1 MKTGAQV
8 RDDGSSEGCAASRS
22 APMSEAPGL
31 PENVGTLTSSGR
43 GWNGVNVNVVEY
55 SCTGRVLVRLDRNE
69 ELTRLGAQLE
79 EVGRDH
85 AEPRSAPHIPNP
97 HGYKPRPMWLVP
109 AEMELW
115 GHAAE
120 SSYLKCATISFD
132 GPTLQERLGMSGSAG
147 LIDVPRLRFSDDRL
161 WTLIRLL
168 AEAIHCPDPTA
179 QLYGD
184 SLTAAIA
191 SLLFERPRETK
202 GSQAGLSPI
211 QLKDAMNY
219 LEAKLPARVEL
230 AALAELAGLSQ
241 SHYSRAF
248 KASTGVAPYQWQL
261 LARVKRAK
269 ELLLNTNGGL
279 EHIAEATG
287 FSDAVHFGR
296 TFRKVTG
303 TTPAAWRTGML
314 T

>member
-1 MKTGAQV
+1 MAKAIQ
-8 RDDGSSEGCAASRS
+8 
-22 APMSEAPGL
+22 L
-31 PENVGTLTSSGR
+31 PENVATLKTSSR
-43 GWNGVNVNVVEY
+43 GWNGVNVDLVEY
-55 SCTGRVLVRLDRNE
+55 TCTGSVLVRLERNE
-69 ELTRLGAQLE
+69 RSTRLGAQLE

-97 HGYKPRPMWLVP
+97 HAYKPRPMWFVP
-109 AEMELW
+109 AQMELW

-120 SSYLKCATISFD
+120 PSYLKCATISFD
-132 GPTLQERLGMSGSAG
+132 GNLLQERLGMSGSLG
-147 LIDVPRLRFSDDRL
+147 PIDVPRLRFSDDRL

-168 AEAIHCPDPTA
+168 ADAIHCSDPTA

-191 SLLFERPRETK
+191 SLLFERPKEEK
-202 GSQAGLSPI
+202 GGKSGLSAI
-211 QLKDAMNY
+211 QLKDAMNF

-241 SHYSRAF
+241 SHYCRAF

-261 LARVKRAK
+261 QARVERAK
-269 ELLLNTNGGL
+269 DLLLNTNDRL
-279 EHIAEATG
+279 EDVAEATG
-287 FSDAVHFGR
+287 FADAVHFGR
-296 TFRKVTG
+296 TFRKMMGV
-303 TTPAAWRTGML
+303 TPAAWRMDRL

>member
-1 MKTGAQV
+1 
-8 RDDGSSEGCAASRS
+8 
-22 APMSEAPGL
+22 MSKAIQL
-31 PENVGTLTSSGR
+31 PENVATLTTSSR
-43 GWNGVNVNVVEY
+43 GWNGVNVDLVEY
-55 SCTGRVLVRLDRNE
+55 TCTGSVLVRLERNE
-69 ELTRLGAQLE
+69 RSTRLGAQLE

-97 HGYKPRPMWLVP
+97 HAYKPRPMWFVP

-120 SSYLKCATISFD
+120 PSYLKCATISFD
-132 GPTLQERLGMSGSAG
+132 AHMLQERLSMSGALG
-147 LIDVPRLRFSDDRL
+147 PIDVPRLRFSDDRL

-168 AEAIHCPDPTA
+168 ADAIHCSDPTA

-191 SLLFERPRETK
+191 SLIFERPRESK
-202 GSQAGLSPI
+202 GGRAGLSAI
-211 QLKDAMNY
+211 QLKDAMNF

-241 SHYSRAF
+241 SHYCRAF

-261 LARVKRAK
+261 QARVERAK
-269 ELLLNTNGGL
+269 ALLLNTNGCL
-279 EHIAEATG
+279 EDVAEATG
-287 FSDAVHFGR
+287 FADAVHFGR
-296 TFRKVTG
+296 TFRKMMGV
-303 TTPAAWRTGML
+303 TPAAWRMDRL

>member
-1 MKTGAQV
+1 
-8 RDDGSSEGCAASRS
+8 
-22 APMSEAPGL
+22 MSKAIQL
-31 PENVGTLTSSGR
+31 PENVATLTTSSR
-43 GWNGVNVNVVEY
+43 GWNGVNVDLVEY
-55 SCTGRVLVRLDRNE
+55 TCTGSVLVRLERNE
-69 ELTRLGAQLE
+69 RSTRLGAQLE

-97 HGYKPRPMWLVP
+97 HAYKPRPMWFVP

-120 SSYLKCATISFD
+120 PSYLKCATISFD
-132 GPTLQERLGMSGSAG
+132 GNMLQERLGMPGSLG
-147 LIDVPRLRFSDDRL
+147 PIDVPRLRFSDDRL

-168 AEAIHCPDPTA
+168 ADAIHCSDPTA

-191 SLLFERPRETK
+191 SLVFERPKEEK
-202 GSQAGLSPI
+202 GGKSGLSAI
-211 QLKDAMNY
+211 QLKDAMNF

-241 SHYSRAF
+241 SHYCRAF

-261 LARVKRAK
+261 QARVERAK
-269 ELLLNTNGGL
+269 DLLLNTNDRL
-279 EHIAEATG
+279 EDVAEATG
-287 FSDAVHFGR
+287 FADAVHFGR
-296 TFRKVTG
+296 TFRKMMGV
-303 TTPAAWRTGML
+303 TPAAWRMDRL